1 MMPCI
6 APIADAIG
14 KLTGGDADERILEAC
29 FETFR
34 KTFERVSESLTAGLR
49 TKRTIGIR
57 SVWIGTVGG
66 FAKARYPYAPGE
78 VTGRDA
84 VKCFGGEEQSG
95 TVRTKDG
102 KGVRGLPKATR
113 AARLL
118 VAETAVRSASFE
130 EAAETLRERG
140 LDIGRSMVRLI
151 ALEAARRTQ
160 AAVRKDRPERRRP
173 WRRWKPPY
181 WAKRVTRTLVVMV
194 DGKAFPCAKADL
206 AGRKGRNGGSAK
218 SRNANVICCGWF
230 EWVDRKGRPIFAPH
244 SIRYEV
250 TGEGGAALG
259 RTVWRVAVQ
268 EGVLDAKRVQFVSDG
283 EEELEHVYQEH
294 FKALPNCVR
303 VLDAMHACGYVDTVA
318 KALEPDGGKAAR
330 ISRRLRRRLVKA
342 GWKGC
347 LSSLERIFGKDAS
360 SRLCGDARKAWNYLE
375 KRSGMMDYGSYARRR
390 LVIGSGMVEVGCKLT
405 IGGRLAGPGMH
416 WRFRNGVGIA
426 ELRAV
431 MRSGLII
438 AV

>member
-1 MMPCI
+1 M
-6 APIADAIG
+6 D
-14 KLTGGDADERILEAC
+14 
-29 FETFR
+29 
-34 KTFERVSESLTAGLR
+34 
-49 TKRTIGIR
+49 
-57 SVWIGTVGG
+57 
-66 FAKARYPYAPGE
+66 
-78 VTGRDA
+78 
-84 VKCFGGEEQSG
+84 Q
-95 TVRTKDG
+95 
-102 KGVRGLPKATR
+102 
-113 AARLL
+113 
-118 VAETAVRSASFE
+118 
-130 EAAETLRERG
+130 
-140 LDIGRSMVRLI
+140 
-151 ALEAARRTQ
+151 
-160 AAVRKDRPERRRP
+160 
-173 WRRWKPPY
+173 
-181 WAKRVTRTLVVMV
+181 
-194 DGKAFPCAKADL
+194 
-206 AGRKGRNGGSAK
+206 
-218 SRNANVICCGWF
+218 
-230 EWVDRKGRPIFAPH
+230 KGRPIFAPH

-318 KALEPDGGKAAR
+318 KALEPDGGK
-330 ISRRLRRRLVKA
+330 
-342 GWKGC
+342 
-347 LSSLERIFGKDAS
+347 DAS

-431 MRSGLII
+431 MCSGLII